1 MRKQDNASDVYVRAA
16 EAAAILGVSVST
28 LYVYVGRKGL
38 RTRSVPGS
46 RVREYLRAD
55 LEREVLRK
63 ATPRS
68 SSIDAALDSVVTQIT
83 SQGPLYR
90 GRSAIDLAEHATVEE
105 TAAILWNVPAGQIFT
120 DQIPKGS
127 MAFDQFAPH
136 LRGYN
141 SLDRATALL
150 HTLEEADSRSFDL
163 SPAGMARTGANIMR
177 WLATVLLG
185 RAAPSVAP
193 IHEVVAE
200 AFRLDDRQAD
210 IVRRLLVL
218 AADHGLEP
226 GAKAVRAVAS
236 TGVTPWR
243 TVTTGLLVAAGRQ
256 SWFGYAA
263 AVSRLV
269 DEILDST
276 DVRLPLLNR
285 LRQGERV
292 PGFGSA
298 LYGGRDP
305 RGRALLAACVSL
317 LPADP
322 DVEKLQAALEMMRDW
337 NGGEPDFPFAR
348 AFVTRKLGGDRSDPL
363 YPLARSSGWIAHSI
377 EQYAIEDRMRPGRD
391 RSLALRDDAGH
402 HVI

>member
-1 MRKQDNASDVYVRAA
+1 MEKGHRAESEYVRAE
-16 EAAAILGVSVST
+16 EAAAILGVSVTT

-38 RTRSVPGS
+38 RTRGVPGS
-46 RVREYLRAD
+46 RVREYLKAD

-63 ATPRS
+63 ATPRAS
-68 SSIDAALDSVVTQIT
+68 SVDATLDSIVTQIT
-83 SQGPLYR
+83 AQGPMYR
-90 GRSAIDLAEHATVEE
+90 GRSAIELSEGATVEE
-105 TAAILWNVPAGQIFT
+105 TAAILWNVPVGQAFT
-120 DQIPKGS
+120 EQMPKGS
-127 MAFDQFAPH
+127 AAFDKLAP
-136 LRGYN
+136 LLNDYN
-141 SLDRATALL
+141 GLDRATALL

-163 SPAGMARTGANIMR
+163 SPAGMARTGADIMR
-177 WLATVLLG
+177 WLSAILFGSLTPG
-185 RAAPSVAP
+185 VAP
-193 IHEVVAE
+193 IHEIVAG
-200 AFRLDDRQAD
+200 ALALDERRAE

-226 GAKAVRAVAS
+226 GARAVRAVAS

-243 TVTTGLLVAAGRQ
+243 TVTAGLLVAAGRQ

-263 AVSRLV
+263 AVGRLV
-269 DEILDST
+269 DEILDSA
-276 DVRLPLLNR
+276 DVRLPLVTR

-305 RGRALLAACVSL
+305 RGRALLAACVSI
-317 LPADP
+317 LPADH
-322 DVEKLQAALEMMRDW
+322 DIDKLQSALEMMREW

-348 AFVTRKLGGDRSDPL
+348 AFVMRKLGSDRSDPL
-363 YPLARSSGWIAHSI
+363 YPLARSAGWIAHSI

-391 RSLALRDDAGH
+391 QSLALRDDASH